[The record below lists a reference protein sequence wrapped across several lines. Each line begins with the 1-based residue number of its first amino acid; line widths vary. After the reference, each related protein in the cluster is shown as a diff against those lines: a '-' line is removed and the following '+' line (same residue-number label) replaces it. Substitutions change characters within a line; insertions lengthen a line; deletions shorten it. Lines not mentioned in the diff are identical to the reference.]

1 MAGLPW
7 LLARLVHIVAGTVW
21 AGAAILIA
29 LYLLPAIRSAGPGG
43 AAVLRELTVR
53 KRLPEVLVVVGLAA
67 LVSGA
72 YLLWVDSG
80 GLELAWLVRPQGLC
94 YAIGAIASLGVVVI
108 GLAINIPGAK
118 LIGRLSARAAER
130 GTALTGEEAE
140 LAQRTAARIGAGT
153 LAAAALLAVTTAA
166 MAIARTLA

>member
-153 LAAAALLAVTTAA
+153 LAVTTAA